1 MTSERDESRLVEYL
15 YGELSADEARAFERA
30 LTDDPAAAADARALE
45 SVLALARE
53 VDAPVEPPAFLDAKI
68 LAAARAEV
76 AAQAE
81 SARARGWR
89 RWLTGPSV
97 GGALIAVAASAL
109 VVLNLDLLAPRS
121 SEHELAP
128 VAASR
133 APAAA
138 APAPE
143 PAAPEAARL
152 AAKEAEDA
160 PPAEPPAA
168 TSAAL
173 SKTSAAEAR
182 RELQDLE
189 LRGGSTKDTDSSG
202 GEVGGLGASRTRTAD
217 KRLALPEEAAAPRG
231 GGGAA
236 TGARGAS
243 VGADEQEE
251 DRAPADAPA
260 KRRARAQAA
269 APATEALARDEADD
283 VSSVVEKKAEA
294 SKAEA
299 SKADVATARADEGA
313 ASGPAPA
320 RQPAAVAPPPVA
332 PAAAPVAQGAIAG
345 DSLAPKGL
353 SEEREGAV
361 GGKAAAAVDPQVVRA
376 AVALALSDAEAKI
389 RAGDLDGARRVL
401 VEARTRWGADPTAAV
416 LSLRLGRLAEQ
427 RGQAAE
433 ARRWAQDALA
443 RTQDE
448 AVRREARALL
458 ARTR

>member
-68 LAAARAEV
+68 MAAARAEV

-97 GGALIAVAASAL
+97 GGALIAMAASAL

-128 VAASR
+128 VAAPR
-133 APAAA
+133 APATAV
-138 APAPE
+138 PAPE
-143 PAAPEAARL
+143 PAAPEAARV
-152 AAKEAEDA
+152 AAKEAVDA
-160 PPAEPPAA
+160 PAEPPAA

-202 GEVGGLGASRTRTAD
+202 GEVGGLGASRTRAAD
-217 KRLALPEEAAAPRG
+217 KRPGLAEEVEVARG

-243 VGADEQEE
+243 AGADQEE

-320 RQPAAVAPPPVA
+320 RQPAAVAPAPVA

-345 DSLAPKGL
+345 DALAPKGL

-389 RAGDLDGARRVL
+389 RAGDLDGARRML
-401 VEARTRWGADPTAAV
+401 VEARTRWGVDPTAAV